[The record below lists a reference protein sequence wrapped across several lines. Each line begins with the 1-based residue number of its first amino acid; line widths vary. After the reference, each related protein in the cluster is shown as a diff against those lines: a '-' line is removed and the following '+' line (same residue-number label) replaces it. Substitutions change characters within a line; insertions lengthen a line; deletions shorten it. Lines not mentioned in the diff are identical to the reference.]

1 MSPRVHDLG
10 TICVY
15 DLTDGKLEKPTSESD
30 KIANGSF
37 FLKFFRKSFFRPPL
51 STVIAPVQRILTNEL
66 TGYLY
71 FSSLRGPGYKTS
83 KFTNPL

>member
-1 MSPRVHDLG
+1 MSPRVHEFG

-15 DLTDGKLEKPTSESD
+15 DLTDGKLENPH

-37 FLKFFRKSFFRPPL
+37 FSKFFRKSFFRPPL
-51 STVIAPVQRILTNEL
+51 STVIAPVQRILTNQL

-71 FSSLRGPGYKTS
+71 FSLLRGPGYKTS
-83 KFTNPL
+83 KFTNPLYKIA